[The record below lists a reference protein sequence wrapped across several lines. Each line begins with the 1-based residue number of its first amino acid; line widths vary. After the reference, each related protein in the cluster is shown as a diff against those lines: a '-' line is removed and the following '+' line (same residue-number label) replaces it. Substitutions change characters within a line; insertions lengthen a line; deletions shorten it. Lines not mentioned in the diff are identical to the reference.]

1 MASMR
6 AANPVKR
13 VLIADDHDVVR
24 RGLRALLE
32 SETGFEVCGEAIDGR
47 EAVRKARQLTPDIAV
62 LDISMPILNGIEAI
76 RHIRAASPRTEV
88 VIITM
93 HDSEDLLRDA
103 LKAGARGYVLK
114 SAAGRDLLAAVAA
127 LRDGKPFFS
136 PAISELMLEQYLSHH
151 GASGEAGGL
160 RLTRRERE
168 IIQLLAEGR
177 TNKEVA
183 TALSISIKTAL
194 THRSNI
200 LRKLGLHSLP
210 ALVRYAIRN
219 KIVEA

>member
-1 MASMR
+1 MP
-6 AANPVKR
+6 AANLVKR

-32 SETGFEVCGEAIDGR
+32 SENGFAVCGEAIDGR

-62 LDISMPILNGIEAI
+62 IDISMPVLNGIEAI
-76 RHIRAASPRTEV
+76 GQIRAASPRTEV
-88 VIITM
+88 VIISM
-93 HDSEDLLRDA
+93 HESEDLLRDA

-114 SAAGRDLLAAVAA
+114 SSAGHDLLAAVNA
-127 LRDGKPFFS
+127 LREGKPFFS
-136 PAISELMLEQYLSHH
+136 PAISQMMLDQYLSK
-151 GASGEAGGL
+151 GAPEEAETL

-168 IIQLLAEGR
+168 IVQLLAEGR
-177 TNKEVA
+177 TNKEIA
-183 TALSISIKTAL
+183 TSLNISIKTAL

-200 LRKLGLHSLP
+200 LHKLGLHSLP

-219 KIVEA
+219 KIIEA

>member
-1 MASMR
+1 MPNAT
-6 AANPVKR
+6 PVKR

-32 SETGFEVCGEAIDGR
+32 SENGFEVCGEAIDGR

-62 LDISMPILNGIEAI
+62 IDISMPVLNGIEAI
-76 RHIRAASPRTEV
+76 GQIRAASPHTEV
-88 VIITM
+88 IIISM
-93 HDSEDLLRDA
+93 HESDDLLRDA

-114 SAAGRDLLAAVAA
+114 SAAGRDLLAAVNA

-136 PAISELMLEQYLSHH
+136 PAISELLLEKYLSET
-151 GASGEAGGL
+151 STSERVEGL

-168 IIQLLAEGR
+168 IVQLLAEGR
-177 TNKEVA
+177 TNKEIA
-183 TALSISIKTAL
+183 TALNISVKTAL

-200 LRKLGLHSLP
+200 LHKLGLHSLP

-219 KIVEA
+219 RIIEA